1 MIDIYN
7 RLGSDQTYIPQV
19 ETEDGMEQILSQI
32 KMILG
37 TAPGDVLGAPY
48 FGANI
53 KKYLFNLSYN
63 QQEIT
68 NFVTNIILTNI
79 DYDRQKYSVDVNV
92 EFGKDQYNKSDY
104 AIINISINQIKCLG
118 VMVSQ

>member
-37 TAPGDVLGAPY
+37 TASCDVLGAPY

-79 DYDRQKYSVDVNV
+79 DYDRQKYAVDVNV

>member
-37 TAPGDVLGAPY
+37 TAPCDGLGAPY

>member
-37 TAPGDVLGAPY
+37 TAPCDVLGAPY

-104 AIINISINQIKCLG
+104 AISNISINQIKCLG

>member
-37 TAPGDVLGAPY
+37 TAPSDVLGAPY